1 MGIKIEMNRDIALA
15 MVSGEID
22 HHTASEIRE
31 KIDNFVRN
39 NNLKEL
45 ILDFSKVSF
54 MDTSGIGLI
63 LGRFKLARSLGVN
76 FKVINIPEKMRRII
90 NLSGIKDL
98 GIFE

>member
-1 MGIKIEMNRDIALA
+1 MGIKIEMNRDTAVA

-22 HHTASEIRE
+22 HHSASKIRE
-31 KIDNFVRN
+31 TIDNFVRS

-54 MDTSGIGLI
+54 MDSSGIGLI
-63 LGRFKLARSLGVN
+63 LGRFKLSRSLGVN
-76 FKVINIPEKMRRII
+76 FRVINIPEKMRRII
-90 NLSGIKDL
+90 NLSGIKNL